1 MAYSDYSP
9 RFFFR
14 FESQA
19 GREFRIDI
27 KKYGYTG
34 AVEQRPLGRTPVL
47 KREHGD
53 NGIYGTS
60 LEIYAECHTDGEF
73 AELYTSSAREFL
85 VELSEVAATTTV
97 IWRGFI
103 TPELYAEPEV
113 APPYDVQIIAT
124 DGFGE
129 LKLYD
134 FVTQGRVSL
143 YAHLSS
149 ILAFSGLTVSQS
161 NIIVV
166 NSLACTTP
174 SISADSL
181 LTGTYVDLDHLA
193 GESAYDVLERILASL
208 HMCITRFADKWVLY
222 RESDIA
228 VSGGSIA
235 AKTAAGV
242 SVTLPAVA
250 YGSMTQTQWYPV
262 GRIDT
267 DIEPAKN
274 AISVAYPFE
283 MRESMFTNPNLP
295 SGTGWTY
302 PVQTVDNNNHYVEWM
317 HVGGGEMRPILY
329 NVLDKGA
336 VSIYQDINVVQYDG
350 NLLLRLLTMQFGNY
364 KKGYT
369 VYFSL
374 KLTGTETYWLKLHNN
389 GYCTWETS
397 EEENSYDGELL
408 SGYTAS
414 TQIPVSAFNSH
425 EFGIPG
431 LPVSGTLRITITS
444 KYKGF
449 ISSDPGY
456 FYLGGVFLTQTTVPG
471 FKDNIVID
479 NDARGSAGD
488 VDIAFG
494 DAPYVP
500 NATMN
505 IRNILTG
512 SNITATSEW
521 ATSRFSGEFLSVI
534 AMDYALGVSLPRL
547 RARGTL
553 NVPATGSIPFAIVNP
568 DGIAMLIQ
576 TMDWKIVTDDLE
588 IEALSLPAAAMEI
601 VSSTV
606 SEMTPQEAESHGGLS
621 GGSGGSSSSS
631 SSFLSGP
638 KLFEEIDNLEGDII
652 GAKALYDLYIIQSTG
667 SGSGSGS
674 GSGDGEVLKDVSD
687 ILRHLSL
694 RVITP
699 QDADPYTVLVSDI
712 TIASE
717 KNVVAGGVGDGSG
730 GTGGGSLAS
739 LADVTLTSPQV
750 GDTLVFDSTNHWV
763 NVPLNLNALADVD
776 VGTPAPGQALLWN
789 ATLGKWIP
797 GTVQGS
803 GGGGTG
809 SISVVGLT
817 MPTGFTVTGSPL
829 TTDGTIAVTMA
840 TGYAIPTTDYLSL
853 FSFNKSGNTITT
865 IKPNYSMILGTS
877 QLPLSL
883 SVFGG
888 ASVKSLVCSTATQ
901 TSENSVGTAASPW
914 YAIYGT
920 TLYEGGQSLANKYQ
934 AKLPSGTTNGQVLT
948 WNGSAWV
955 AGNGGGSGE
964 VNVIE
969 SISVNGTTQTVD
981 SNKNVNITVP
991 TTLAQLSADATHR
1004 LVTDTEK
1011 STWNAKQAALPNGTT
1026 NGQVLT
1032 WNSGAWVA
1040 GNAGSGGEVNIIN
1053 SISVNGTNVAPDADK
1068 NVNIVVPAAQIQSDW
1083 NQTSTT
1089 AKDYIKNKPTIPTVG
1104 AGVLTIKMNG
1114 SSKGTFSANATAAVE
1129 IDLGTV
1135 VTSLSGYATESWVTN
1150 KGYITSAALSGYAT
1164 ETWVT
1169 NKGYLTAHQSL
1180 GLFAG
1185 QASGT
1190 SNYETSDPYIILTG
1204 GGTNKG
1210 AVRLKGAGSVTVSSD
1225 ANGVV
1230 TITGSGSGP
1239 GTIPAAD
1246 ANTLGGIKLGFTSA
1260 SRNFGV
1266 AVDENNRAYVSVPD
1280 TSVSVPSTVPT
1291 IGTSDTTLA
1300 TVGGTAI
1307 KAKIASYLLASDF
1320 TAANIVSTLGTTAV
1334 NRATADASGNTI
1346 TSAYLRKNTDDT
1358 MAGNLA
1364 IGTSSS
1370 SKKLT
1375 IYGTTS
1381 AALTIYG
1388 SGSTY
1393 STNIYR
1399 DSSALQVSGAVS
1411 LGGATSIGGNT
1422 SIAGT
1427 LTVGS
1432 TSSAKTATFC
1442 GSAGSTTPA
1451 VTIKGGST
1459 SSNSVDLYIA
1469 SGVLNITKA
1478 IKVAGN
1484 ISATGNVVAGVS
1496 SDRRLKKDIRS
1507 ITLTE
1512 AADLL
1517 SVLNP
1522 VVFHWNEKAAEL
1534 GELHGVAR
1542 GFLADEYLALL
1553 PNAGRKIWGEYDA
1566 IDYNQVIPYLVA
1578 GWQQQNLRIRI
1589 LEDEIAVL
1597 KEENQRLNRRMRD
1610 VV

>member
-60 LEIYAECHTDGEF
+60 LEIYAECQTDGEF

-113 APPYDVQIIAT
+113 APPYDVQIVAT

-317 HVGGGEMRPILY
+317 HVGGGEMRPMLY
-329 NVLDKGA
+329 NVLERGS
-336 VSIYQDINVVQYDG
+336 VSIYQDISVVQYDG

-444 KYKGF
+444 KLKSF
-449 ISSDPGY
+449 LSSDPGY

-471 FKDNIVID
+471 YKDNIVID

-521 ATSRFSGEFLSVI
+521 ATSRFSGEYLSVI

-638 KLFEEIDNLEGDII
+638 KLFEEIDNLEGDTV
-652 GAKALYDLYIIQSTG
+652 GAKALYDLYIVQSTG

-694 RVITP
+694 RVVTP

-717 KNVVAGGVGDGSG
+717 KNVVAGGVGDGG
-730 GTGGGSLAS
+730 GQGGGGSLAS

-750 GDTLVFDSTNHWV
+750 GDTLVYDATNHWV
-763 NVPLNLNALADVD
+763 NTPLNLNALADVD
-776 VGTPAPGQALLWN
+776 VGTPANGQALLWN

-853 FSFNKSGNTITT
+853 FSFNKSGNTITA

-877 QLPLSL
+877 QIPLSL

-901 TSENSVGTAASPW
+901 TRDNSVGTAASPW

-920 TLYEGGQSLANKYQ
+920 TLYEGGLSLASKYQ
-934 AKLPSGTTNGQVLT
+934 AKLVDSGTGQNIKTINGQSLL
-948 WNGSAWV
+948 GS
-955 AGNGGGSGE
+955 GNIVISGGSG
-964 VNVIE
+964 
-969 SISVNGTTQTVD
+969 SGGGGGISSVSLAGGTNAGTLKLTVD
-981 SNKNVNITVP
+981 GT
-991 TTLAQLSADATHR
+991 
-1004 LVTDTEK
+1004 VTDNIAVTGL
-1011 STWNAKQAALPNGTT
+1011 AAVATSNSYNDLDDRPNIPE
-1026 NGQVLT
+1026 V
-1032 WNSGAWVA
+1032 
-1040 GNAGSGGEVNIIN
+1040 GG
-1053 SISVNGTNVAPDADK
+1053 
-1068 NVNIVVPAAQIQSDW
+1068 
-1083 NQTSTT
+1083 
-1089 AKDYIKNKPTIPTVG
+1089 
-1104 AGVLTIKMNG
+1104 GVLTIKMNNA
-1114 SSKGTFSANATAAVE
+1114 SKGTFSANATSNAE

-1135 VTSLSGYATESWVTN
+1135 ITSLSGYATQSWVQQQGYITSSALSGYATQTWVSETALSGYATQTWVGQQGFLTSSALSGYATQTWVEN
-1150 KGYITSAALSGYAT
+1150 KGYITSSALSGYAT
-1164 ETWVT
+1164 QTWVQQQ
-1169 NKGYLTAHQSL
+1169 GYLTAHQAL
-1180 GLFAG
+1180 GLYAG
-1185 QASGT
+1185 QSGGT
-1190 SNYETSDPYIILTG
+1190 GNYEVSSDPYLLLKG
-1204 GGTNKG
+1204 GSSNKG
-1210 AVRLKGAGSVTVSSD
+1210 SVQLKGTGTVTVSCD

-1230 TITGSGSGP
+1230 TIHGDSVSP

-1246 ANTLGGIKLGFTSA
+1246 ANTLGGIKLGYTSQNTRHFA
-1260 SRNFGV
+1260 L

-1291 IGTSDTTLA
+1291 IGTSETTLG

-1307 KAKIASYLLASDF
+1307 KAKIAAYLLSADF

-1422 SIAGT
+1422 TIAGT
-1427 LTVGS
+1427 LTV
-1432 TSSAKTATFC
+1432 
-1442 GSAGSTTPA
+1442 
-1451 VTIKGGST
+1451 GST

-1478 IKVAGN
+1478 VNVTGN

-1507 ITLTE
+1507 ISLSE

-1522 VVFHWNEKAAEL
+1522 VVFQWNEKAAEL

-1542 GFLADEYLALL
+1542 GFIADEYLDLL

-1589 LEDEIAVL
+1589 LEGEIRVL